1 MAEPQVRVLRCELV
15 RILTVSD
22 APHWCRAVLLPAC
35 AALVAL
41 LLVACG
47 EKTDTLQASGALGA
61 AFSLVVTGSPDTI
74 ASFEK
79 QVSSIVAGGTAQI
92 VDGDQHKGLLI
103 CQTDVTK
110 KGVQYHVAIYDSIVG
125 IGITPD
131 ACAQIDSS
139 TG

>member
-1 MAEPQVRVLRCELV
+1 VFLRCALG

-22 APHWCRAVLLPAC
+22 APNLFRAVRLIPWAAL
-35 AALVAL
+35 AALV
-41 LLVACG
+41 LVACG
-47 EKTDTLQASGALGA
+47 EKTDTLQASGANGA
-61 AFSLVVTGSPDTI
+61 ALSLVITGGPDSI

-79 QVSSIVAGGTAQI
+79 QMSGIVAGGTVQI

-110 KGVQYHVAIYDSIVG
+110 NGVQYHVAIYNTIVG

-139 TG
+139 TGY

>member
-1 MAEPQVRVLRCELV
+1 MRCGLG

-22 APHWCRAVLLPAC
+22 APNVFRAVRLLPC
-35 AALVAL
+35 AALAAL
-41 LLVACG
+41 VLVACG
-47 EKTDTLQASGALGA
+47 EKTDTLQSSGASGA
-61 AFSLVVTGSPDTI
+61 AFSLVVTGSPDSI

-79 QVSSIVAGGTAQI
+79 QVSGIVAGGTAQI
-92 VDGDQHKGLLI
+92 VDRDQHKGLLI

-110 KGVQYHVAIYDSIVG
+110 NGVPYHVAIYDTIVG

-139 TG
+139 PG